1 MQFDPAAT
9 NGGPGGSTGDSTKTP
24 SGGCS
29 LCGFIP
35 QTTTNTWIL
44 VMAGILGVN
53 GLLAVKKLRSRLELA
68 RVKRRLRFANLFEPR
83 NIKRYRTIGID
94 NSTPKS
100 CMMLACRRTYY

>member
-53 GLLAVKKLRSRLELA
+53 GLLAVETLRSRLELS
-68 RVKRRLRFANLFEPR
+68 RGKRKLRFANLFVTR
-83 NIKRYRTIGID
+83 DIKRLKNIIID
-94 NSTPKS
+94 NNNPT
-100 CMMLACRRTYY
+100 